1 MFKTL
6 FIVLAICVVIRL
18 SISIFKDSLRFLNMF
33 DSKKESF
40 VGWLILVVLSLI
52 IYCLIDI
59 IL

>member
-6 FIVLAICVVIRL
+6 FIALAICVIIRL
-18 SISIFKDSLRFLNMF
+18 SILIFKKALKFLNMF

-40 VGWLILVVLSLI
+40 IGWLILVVSSLI

>member
-6 FIVLAICVVIRL
+6 FIALAICIIIRL
-18 SISIFKDSLRFLNMF
+18 SISIFKKALKFLNMF
-33 DSKKESF
+33 ESKEESF
-40 VGWLILVVLSLI
+40 VGWLILVVSSLI

>member
-1 MFKTL
+1 MSEKDG
-6 FIVLAICVVIRL
+6 IIRL
-18 SISIFKDSLRFLNMF
+18 SILIFKKALKFLNMF

-40 VGWLILVVLSLI
+40 IGWLILVVSSLI

>member
-40 VGWLILVVLSLI
+40 VG
-52 IYCLIDI
+52 
-59 IL
+59 